1 MFKLSIHTFQF
12 VGRNMATY
20 FIIAETE
27 NFTENT
33 RHFKFVFEIAW
44 EMILFQKVT
53 ACGQE
58 KKIQS
63 DGKK

>member
-1 MFKLSIHTFQF
+1 
-12 VGRNMATY
+12 MATY